1 MDARK
6 EKLPRGRGYPLKPS
20 SLEEAIGAAR
30 LQLPVRL
37 TRWDY
42 KRQETF
48 EATFY
53 PEGSWPEEL
62 YFWVSCGAA
71 PSERVAEIRK
81 VLESEC
87 IPKFIRWAQEIEAL
101 DAKSPRR
108 REQQR
113 FKWDFPTQGLD
124 VRY

>member
-6 EKLPRGRGYPLKPS
+6 EKLPKGRSYPLKPS
-20 SLEEAIGAAR
+20 SLQKAIGDAH

-42 KRQETF
+42 KGEETF

-62 YFWVSCGAA
+62 CFWVSCGAA
-71 PSERVAEIRK
+71 PSERVAEIRDA
-81 VLESEC
+81 LETEC
-87 IPKFIRWAQEIEAL
+87 IPRFIQWAKEVEAL
-101 DAKSPRR
+101 DARSPRR
-108 REQQR
+108 REHQR
-113 FKWDFPTQGLD
+113 YKWDFPHPEE
-124 VRY
+124 